1 MKYEIRYCEEKT
13 ATVEAEN
20 AMNAIEKFFKS
31 QTGPGI
37 KILGVISET
46 GDIIDHRGIER
57 ILFMKAQG
65 LFKEERRKKRR

>member
-20 AMNAIEKFFKS
+20 AMDAIEKFFKS
-31 QTGPGI
+31 HAGSAHI
-37 KILGVISET
+37 RILGVMSET

-57 ILFMKAQG
+57 TLFMEARG
-65 LFKEERRKKRR
+65 LFKEEEVK